1 MTDKLIDFDVLL
13 LDQADAAVLKN
24 AQDLGR
30 GDVFLFRGHVYLVLS
45 CFTDKRTT
53 QTILTTIALLDA
65 AVPLRRVAAL
75 RLFRT
80 FKVGVL
86 TTLPIELQRFDNVPA
101 ELTTEMETELEELKR
116 KDGF

>member
-1 MTDKLIDFDVLL
+1 
-13 LDQADAAVLKN
+13 
-24 AQDLGR
+24 
-30 GDVFLFRGHVYLVLS
+30 
-45 CFTDKRTT
+45 
-53 QTILTTIALLDA
+53 
-65 AVPLRRVAAL
+65 VAAL